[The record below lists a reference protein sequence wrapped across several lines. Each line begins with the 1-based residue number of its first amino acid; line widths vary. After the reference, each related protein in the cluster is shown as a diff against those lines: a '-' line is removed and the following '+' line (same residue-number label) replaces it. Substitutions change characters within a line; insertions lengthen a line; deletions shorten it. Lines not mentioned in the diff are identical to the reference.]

1 MQLYWPH
8 FKIAVTHTTATIL
21 EQSKI
26 VALVCAALSM
36 EQIEG
41 VTHST
46 ATILPFLPLLV
57 LFLIDDPNQ
66 MLKNINSISVWQFWL
81 NKVGSNVSLRHLNW
95 WLKIK
100 YFNLDLLSLCPS
112 KILAVV
118 RVTNEM
124 DFSSL
129 EHSVCHYSTN
139 YGARSNDVFLHIWFL
154 YTNSALLHFW
164 KVCEK
169 LLQFCSLNFLDIFS
183 TGWTGEWIQASKIP
197 GLWPGSF
204 PLVNTNC
211 QM

>member
-8 FKIAVTHTTATIL
+8 LIAVTHTTATIL

-36 EQIEG
+36 EPIEG

-57 LFLIDDPNQ
+57 LFWIDNPNQ

-100 YFNLDLLSLCPS
+100 SFNLDLLSLCPS

-118 RVTNEM
+118 RVTNAVTLCEPKPKQELRNILSREHV
-124 DFSSL
+124 FSCPFGIDDPTCC
-129 EHSVCHYSTN
+129 V
-139 YGARSNDVFLHIWFL
+139 
-154 YTNSALLHFW
+154 
-164 KVCEK
+164 
-169 LLQFCSLNFLDIFS
+169 
-183 TGWTGEWIQASKIP
+183 
-197 GLWPGSF
+197 
-204 PLVNTNC
+204 
-211 QM
+211 

>member
-8 FKIAVTHTTATIL
+8 LIAVTHTTATIL

-36 EQIEG
+36 EPIEG

-57 LFLIDDPNQ
+57 LFWIDNPNQ

-100 YFNLDLLSLCPS
+100 SFNLDLLSLCPS

-118 RVTNEM
+118 RVTNVLCCIS
-124 DFSSL
+124 FV
-129 EHSVCHYSTN
+129 SVTLKSYWKNLPWKESINFEGLRPT
-139 YGARSNDVFLHIWFL
+139 VF
-154 YTNSALLHFW
+154 FW
-164 KVCEK
+164 WCDKQESV
-169 LLQFCSLNFLDIFS
+169 
-183 TGWTGEWIQASKIP
+183 
-197 GLWPGSF
+197 
-204 PLVNTNC
+204 VV
-211 QM
+211 

>member
-8 FKIAVTHTTATIL
+8 LIAVTHTTATIL

-36 EQIEG
+36 EPIEG

-46 ATILPFLPLLV
+46 ATILPFLPLFV
-57 LFLIDDPNQ
+57 LFWIDNPNQ

-100 YFNLDLLSLCPS
+100 SFNLDLLSLCPS

-124 DFSSL
+124 KIQVISFLSPISTGHNNGHIL
-129 EHSVCHYSTN
+129 HSEYST
-139 YGARSNDVFLHIWFL
+139 I
-154 YTNSALLHFW
+154 
-164 KVCEK
+164 K
-169 LLQFCSLNFLDIFS
+169 
-183 TGWTGEWIQASKIP
+183 
-197 GLWPGSF
+197 
-204 PLVNTNC
+204 
-211 QM
+211 

>member
-8 FKIAVTHTTATIL
+8 LIAVTHTTATIL

-36 EQIEG
+36 EPIEG

-57 LFLIDDPNQ
+57 LFWIDNPNQ

-100 YFNLDLLSLCPS
+100 SFNLDLLSLCPS

-118 RVTNEM
+118 RVTNAPLLKIVK
-124 DFSSL
+124 SKRKISL
-129 EHSVCHYSTN
+129 DS
-139 YGARSNDVFLHIWFL
+139 
-154 YTNSALLHFW
+154 
-164 KVCEK
+164 
-169 LLQFCSLNFLDIFS
+169 
-183 TGWTGEWIQASKIP
+183 
-197 GLWPGSF
+197 
-204 PLVNTNC
+204 
-211 QM
+211 

>member
-8 FKIAVTHTTATIL
+8 LIAVTHTTATIL

-36 EQIEG
+36 EPIEG

-57 LFLIDDPNQ
+57 LFWIDNPNQ

-100 YFNLDLLSLCPS
+100 SFNLDLLSLCPS

-118 RVTNEM
+118 RVTNAWAKPR
-124 DFSSL
+124 
-129 EHSVCHYSTN
+129 C
-139 YGARSNDVFLHIWFL
+139 
-154 YTNSALLHFW
+154 
-164 KVCEK
+164 
-169 LLQFCSLNFLDIFS
+169 
-183 TGWTGEWIQASKIP
+183 TGNVKMTFPDPYHEQYWHECPKTTECLVVNINIQ
-197 GLWPGSF
+197 
-204 PLVNTNC
+204 N
-211 QM
+211 

>member
-8 FKIAVTHTTATIL
+8 LIAVTHTTATIL

-36 EQIEG
+36 EPIEG

-57 LFLIDDPNQ
+57 LFWIDNPNQ

-100 YFNLDLLSLCPS
+100 SFNLDLLSLCPS

-118 RVTNEM
+118 RVTNVLANIPLTTI
-124 DFSSL
+124 D
-129 EHSVCHYSTN
+129 H
-139 YGARSNDVFLHIWFL
+139 FLATPLPRPLFQR
-154 YTNSALLHFW
+154 LH
-164 KVCEK
+164 
-169 LLQFCSLNFLDIFS
+169 
-183 TGWTGEWIQASKIP
+183 
-197 GLWPGSF
+197 
-204 PLVNTNC
+204 
-211 QM
+211 